1 MTQIKNLEKNILL
14 IFHRKPSQLIFNII
28 ALIQRL
34 CIKSM
39 VLSKD
44 LPGNILR
51 RPFHSFDVFIPG
63 HAVANMMI
71 TRANCDL
78 S

>member
-28 ALIQRL
+28 QRL

-51 RPFHSFDVFIPG
+51 WLFHSFDVFIPG

>member
-28 ALIQRL
+28 QRL

-39 VLSKD
+39 VLSKG
-44 LPGNILR
+44 LLGNILR

>member
-28 ALIQRL
+28 ALQRL

-39 VLSKD
+39 VLSKG

>member
-14 IFHRKPSQLIFNII
+14 IFHRKPSQVIFNIV
-28 ALIQRL
+28 QRL
-34 CIKSM
+34 YIKSM

-44 LPGNILR
+44 EPGNILR